1 MGQSQLYLVASI
13 IGIIVIIAM
22 AACFGILF
30 FLYTKQRCKI
40 YRVGAEDENVS
51 QDLEYIKVKYLKK
64 HEEEENIYAKSLE
77 HRKKKSHA
85 IGVIGDVIYG
95 IIIVIALALAGFG
108 IYLSATNQPLFIND
122 TSYLVIMTG
131 SMEDKNPE
139 NDYLIE
145 NDLDDQ
151 ITQYSLIGID
161 KIDSI
166 DEIELYDI
174 IAFYDSDENI
184 IVHRVIAIREEKGIK
199 YIQTQGDANTGS
211 ITDEIAITE
220 DRIIGIYDGYQNYG
234 LGIIITYLRST
245 LGIIALCGFGV
256 FLLVYSISESNIDK
270 AYEERLE
277 YLAIEKDKNPQL
289 EEADDAMSRETSNDN
304 QIIDEKQETSSEKS
318 EETQQEDIQETT
330 EQEEITETDS
340 SSSETSETDT
350 SEESNPESSE
360 ASVNDPSQDD
370 ISE

>member
-51 QDLEYIKVKYLKK
+51 QDLEEIKVKYLKK
-64 HEEEENIYAKSLE
+64 HEEENIYAKSLE

-131 SMEDKNPE
+131 SMEDKNQE

-184 IVHRVIAIREEKGIK
+184 IVHRVIAIREEEGIK

-211 ITDEIAITE
+211 INDEIAITE

-234 LGIIITYLRST
+234 LGITITYLRST

-277 YLAIEKDKNPQL
+277 YLAIEKDKKPQL
-289 EEADDAMSRETSNDN
+289 EANELPKENSEDN
-304 QIIDEKQETSSEKS
+304 QIDEEQETSSEES
-318 EETQQEDIQETT
+318 EEEQQEDVKETT
-330 EQEEITETDS
+330 EQEDVAETDS
-340 SSSETSETDT
+340 SSSETAEIDT
-350 SEESNPESSE
+350 SEESNQESSE
-360 ASVNDPSQDD
+360 TSVEESSQDD
-370 ISE
+370 ISK

>member
-1 MGQSQLYLVASI
+1 
-13 IGIIVIIAM
+13 
-22 AACFGILF
+22 
-30 FLYTKQRCKI
+30 
-40 YRVGAEDENVS
+40 
-51 QDLEYIKVKYLKK
+51 
-64 HEEEENIYAKSLE
+64 
-77 HRKKKSHA
+77 
-85 IGVIGDVIYG
+85 
-95 IIIVIALALAGFG
+95 
-108 IYLSATNQPLFIND
+108 
-122 TSYLVIMTG
+122 MTG

-166 DEIELYDI
+166 NEIELYDI

-184 IVHRVIAIREEKGIK
+184 IVHRVIAIREEEGIK

-211 ITDEIAITE
+211 INDEIAITE

-234 LGIIITYLRST
+234 LGITITYLRST

-277 YLAIEKDKNPQL
+277 YLAIEKDKKPQL
-289 EEADDAMSRETSNDN
+289 EEADALPKETSNDN
-304 QIIDEKQETSSEKS
+304 QIIDEEQETSSEES
-318 EETQQEDIQETT
+318 EEKQQEDVKETT
-330 EQEEITETDS
+330 EQEDVAETDS
-340 SSSETSETDT
+340 SSSETAEIDT
-350 SEESNPESSE
+350 SEESNQESSE
-360 ASVNDPSQDD
+360 TSVEESSQDD
-370 ISE
+370 ISK

>member
-51 QDLEYIKVKYLKK
+51 QDLEEIKVKYLKK

-184 IVHRVIAIREEKGIK
+184 IVHRVIAIREEEGIK

-211 ITDEIAITE
+211 INDEIAITE

-234 LGIIITYLRST
+234 LGITITYLRST

-277 YLAIEKDKNPQL
+277 YLAIEKDKNPQSEANEL
-289 EEADDAMSRETSNDN
+289 PEENSEDN
-304 QIIDEKQETSSEKS
+304 QIDEEQETSSEES
-318 EETQQEDIQETT
+318 EEKQQEDVKETT
-330 EQEEITETDS
+330 EQEDVAETDS
-340 SSSETSETDT
+340 SSSETAEIDT
-350 SEESNPESSE
+350 SEESNQESSE
-360 ASVNDPSQDD
+360 ASVEESSQDD

>member
-51 QDLEYIKVKYLKK
+51 QDLEEIKVKYLKK

-131 SMEDKNPE
+131 SMEDKNQE

-184 IVHRVIAIREEKGIK
+184 IVHRVIAIREEEGIK

-211 ITDEIAITE
+211 INDEIAITE

-234 LGIIITYLRST
+234 LGITITYLRST

-277 YLAIEKDKNPQL
+277 YLAIEKDKKPQL
-289 EEADDAMSRETSNDN
+289 EANELPKENSEDN
-304 QIIDEKQETSSEKS
+304 QIDEQQETSSEES
-318 EETQQEDIQETT
+318 EEEQQEDVKETT
-330 EQEEITETDS
+330 E
-340 SSSETSETDT
+340 
-350 SEESNPESSE
+350 
-360 ASVNDPSQDD
+360 
-370 ISE
+370 

>member
-51 QDLEYIKVKYLKK
+51 QDLEEIKVKYLKK

-184 IVHRVIAIREEKGIK
+184 IVHRVIAIREEEGIK

-211 ITDEIAITE
+211 INDEIAITE

-234 LGIIITYLRST
+234 LGITITYLRST

-277 YLAIEKDKNPQL
+277 YLAIEKDKKPQL
-289 EEADDAMSRETSNDN
+289 EANELPEENSEDN
-304 QIIDEKQETSSEKS
+304 QIDEEQETSSEES
-318 EETQQEDIQETT
+318 EEKQQEDVKETT
-330 EQEEITETDS
+330 EQEDVAETDS
-340 SSSETSETDT
+340 SSSETSEIDT
-350 SEESNPESSE
+350 SEESNQESSE
-360 ASVNDPSQDD
+360 TSVEESSQDD
-370 ISE
+370 ISK

>member
-51 QDLEYIKVKYLKK
+51 QDLEEIKVKYLKK

-131 SMEDKNPE
+131 SMEDKNQE

-166 DEIELYDI
+166 DEIKLYDI

-234 LGIIITYLRST
+234 LGITITYLRST

-289 EEADDAMSRETSNDN
+289 EANELPKENSEDN
-304 QIIDEKQETSSEKS
+304 QIDEQQETSSEES
-318 EETQQEDIQETT
+318 EEEQQEDVKETT
-330 EQEEITETDS
+330 E
-340 SSSETSETDT
+340 
-350 SEESNPESSE
+350 
-360 ASVNDPSQDD
+360 
-370 ISE
+370 

>member
-51 QDLEYIKVKYLKK
+51 QDLEEIKVKYLKK

-131 SMEDKNPE
+131 SMEDKNQE

-184 IVHRVIAIREEKGIK
+184 IVHRVIAIREEEGIK

-211 ITDEIAITE
+211 INDEIAITE

-234 LGIIITYLRST
+234 LGITITYLRST

-277 YLAIEKDKNPQL
+277 YLAIEKDKKPQL
-289 EEADDAMSRETSNDN
+289 EANELPKENSEDN
-304 QIIDEKQETSSEKS
+304 QIDEQQETSSEES
-318 EETQQEDIQETT
+318 EEEQQEDVKETT
-330 EQEEITETDS
+330 EQEDVAETDS
-340 SSSETSETDT
+340 SSSETAEIDT
-350 SEESNPESSE
+350 SEESNQESSE
-360 ASVNDPSQDD
+360 ASVEESSQDD